1 MKYIALIILSIC
13 FSFTGNAQKIRSYI
27 DYDKALKT
35 ISVSDS
41 IGSIS
46 IRLNCNKGC
55 EIENLTIKGIPVVN
69 GGNGV
74 FTGFEQGKQVY
85 TSVILSSIPA
95 VKIAKNLVTISNLR
109 YGPGTFGI
117 EETWVFTILKNSIKW
132 QIKRDYLNDGTMD
145 QNFLPAWKFNSMQ
158 TWDGAVLSNGGV
170 AWCRFLE
177 KENFT
182 YGVHAS
188 GITFW
193 NRMNNSCFRIV
204 PEIGKDVFPAVSFTH
219 SKNNALGVVQTYSDS
234 EVTTKY
240 GLRRFIETGSD
251 VFAPVSV
258 KKSSVTICYSLEA
271 LSYDEAYDR
280 GTLKGIDE
288 RSVNEILNTIARYS
302 VVDQNLYGS
311 NGWRTGFAV
320 LQEQWLALF
329 GLAIDDPEYIRG
341 YSQTLE
347 YEKDHAIQPDGR
359 VLPRWHHDAGDGMPN
374 TFTKDGYYECQW
386 GYMLDSQPA
395 FAIDVAEQFDMTGDR
410 FWLGK
415 FKQRCE
421 SALEYMIR
429 RDSDGNGLFEVIQN
443 THNEQKGTDW
453 LDVVWVSYEA
463 STINALMYKA
473 LTRWAE
479 LEDLLGDRKMADRY
493 LSLALKL
500 KTAYNK
506 NIADGGFWNP
516 EKQWY
521 VHWREK
527 DGSVYGNNL
536 VSVVNFMAVGYGLC
550 DDPTRKEAIL
560 SKMEVLNQKENLFV
574 WPACYFPYEENVGLK
589 NVNYPWPNYE
599 NGDMFLGWAELGT
612 RCYAEKN
619 PEIAVKYIQNVIAKY
634 DTDGLAHQRYLRKS
648 QTGAGEDILA
658 NNAMAIVGLYRNI
671 YGIRPQ
677 WNRLYL
683 EPHLTAELNGTN
695 IKYTLRGENYLIGLN
710 ADKTTVS
717 SGGFTVTSSKPFGVN
732 PGKNKIAVFFGN
744 ESEETFKA
752 RSIDSCTIELVSKT
766 DSEIRWKQT
775 SENAKIKV
783 EYVMNGLNPGKKYTI
798 LTNNS
803 PVKVSKPDQKG
814 NLNFVCLGI
823 NNEIVVKEVTR

>member
-13 FSFTGNAQKIRSYI
+13 FSFTVNAQRIKSII
-27 DYDKALKT
+27 EYDKALRT
-35 ISVSDS
+35 ISFSDT

-46 IRLNCNKGC
+46 IRLKCDKGC
-55 EIENLTIKGIPVVN
+55 EIENLTIKGNQVVSN
-69 GGNGV
+69 DNGV
-74 FTGFEQGKQVY
+74 ITGFTQGKQFF
-85 TSVILSSIPA
+85 TSAISSSIP
-95 VKIAKNLVTISNLR
+95 VIKIAKNVVAIANIS
-109 YGPGTFGI
+109 YGTGSFGI
-117 EETWVFTILKNSIKW
+117 VESWIFTILKNSIHW
-132 QIKRDYLNDGTMD
+132 QIKRDYLNDGSMD
-145 QNFLPAWKFNSMQ
+145 QNFLPVWNFNSMQ
-158 TWDGAVLSNGGV
+158 TWDGAILSNGGV

-182 YGVHAS
+182 YGVHAA

-204 PEIGKDVFPAVSFTH
+204 SEIGKNIFPAVSFTH
-219 SKNNALGVVQTYSDS
+219 SKNETLGVVQTYSNS

-240 GLRRFIETGSD
+240 GLRRFIESGSD

-258 KKSSVTICYSLEA
+258 KKSSVNIGYSLEA
-271 LSYDEAYDR
+271 FSYDEVYDR
-280 GTLKGIDE
+280 GILNGINE
-288 RSVNEILNTIARYS
+288 GSVNEILNTIARYS

-311 NGWRTGFAV
+311 NGWRTGYAV

-347 YEKDHAIQPDGR
+347 YEKDHAILSNGR
-359 VLPRWHHDAGDGMPN
+359 VLPRWHHDAGDGMPG

-410 FWLGK
+410 IWLGR
-415 FKQRCE
+415 FKQSCE
-421 SALEYMIR
+421 SALDYMIR

-443 THNEQKGTDW
+443 THKEQKGTDW

-463 STINALMYKA
+463 ATINALMYKA
-473 LTRWAE
+473 LTRWSE
-479 LEDLLGDRKMADRY
+479 LEILLGDQKMAERY
-493 LSLALKL
+493 NMLASKL
-500 KTAYNK
+500 KAAFNK
-506 NIADGGFWNP
+506 DIADGGFWNP

-536 VSVVNFMAVGYGLC
+536 VSVVNFMAIGYGLC
-550 DDPTRKEAIL
+550 DDPNRKVAIL
-560 SKMEVLNQKENLFV
+560 SQMEELITKENLFI

-634 DTDGLAHQRYLRKS
+634 DKDGLAHQRYLRKS

-658 NNAMAIVGLYRNI
+658 NNAMAVVGLYRNI

-683 EPHLTAELNGTN
+683 EPHLTAELKGTKV
-695 IKYTLRGENYLIGLN
+695 KYNLRGENYLIGLN
-710 ADKTTVS
+710 TDKTRVS
-717 SGGFTVTSSKPFGVN
+717 AGGFTIASSKPFGVN
-732 PGKNKIAVFFGN
+732 PGKNEISVFFGN
-744 ESEETFKA
+744 ESKQTFKA
-752 RSIDSCTIELVSKT
+752 RCGGECNIELLSKT
-766 DSEIRWKQT
+766 ASEIRWKQT
-775 SENAKIKV
+775 SGNSKIKV
-783 EYVMNGLNPGKKYTI
+783 EYVMDGLNPGKKYEVMV
-798 LTNNS
+798 NN
-803 PVKVSKPDQKG
+803 VLIKDVMADQKG
-814 NLNFVCLGI
+814 EFIFSCFGVSNK
-823 NNEIVVKEVTR
+823 IVLKAK

>member
-13 FSFTGNAQKIRSYI
+13 FSFTINAQKIKSI
-27 DYDKALKT
+27 IEYDKALKT

-46 IRLNCNKGC
+46 IRLKCDKGC
-55 EIENLTIKGIPVVN
+55 EIENLTIKGNQVVTN
-69 GGNGV
+69 GNGV
-74 FTGFEQGKQVY
+74 ITGFTQGKQY
-85 TSVILSSIPA
+85 FSSAISTSIP
-95 VKIAKNLVTISNLR
+95 VIKIAKNGVTISNIS
-109 YGPGTFGI
+109 YGPSTFGI
-117 EETWVFTILKNSIKW
+117 KESWVFTILKNSIHW
-132 QIKRDYLNDGTMD
+132 QINRDYLNDGTMD
-145 QNFLPAWKFNSMQ
+145 QNFLPSWRFNSMQ

-204 PEIGKDVFPAVSFTH
+204 PEIAKDIFPAVSFTH
-219 SKNNALGVVQTYSDS
+219 SKNDVLGVVQTYSDS

-251 VFAPVSV
+251 VFAPLSV
-258 KKSSVTICYSLEA
+258 KKSTVNIGYSLQA
-271 LSYDEAYDR
+271 LNYDQAYDR
-280 GTLKGIDE
+280 GTLNGINE
-288 RSVNEILNTIARYS
+288 GSVNEILNTIARYS

-347 YEKDHAIQPDGR
+347 YEKDHAILPDGR
-359 VLPRWHHDAGDGMPN
+359 VLPRWHHDAGDGMRG

-443 THNEQKGTDW
+443 SHLEEKGTDW

-463 STINALMYKA
+463 ATINALMYKA

-536 VSVVNFMAVGYGLC
+536 VSVVNFMAIGYGLC

-619 PEIAVKYIQNVIAKY
+619 PEIAVKYIQNVITKY
-634 DTDGLAHQRYLRKS
+634 DKDGLAHQRYLRKS

-677 WNRLYL
+677 YNRLYL

-695 IKYTLRGENYLIGLN
+695 VKYNLRGENYLIGLN
-710 ADKTTVS
+710 TDKTSVTA
-717 SGGFTVTSSKPFGVN
+717 GGFSVASSNPFGVN
-732 PGKNKIAVFFGN
+732 PGKNEISIFFGN
-744 ESEETFKA
+744 ESKETFKA
-752 RSIDSCTIELVSKT
+752 RSGGICNIELVSKT
-766 DSEIRWKQT
+766 DSEICWNQT
-775 SENAKIKV
+775 SGNAKIKV
-783 EYVMNGLNPGKKYTI
+783 EYVMNGLNPGKKYAVMVNDVPI
-798 LTNNS
+798 
-803 PVKVSKPDQKG
+803 KVMKSDQKG
-814 NLNFVCLGI
+814 GLTFGCSGDK
-823 NNEIVVKEVTR
+823 NEIRVRVE

>member
-13 FSFTGNAQKIRSYI
+13 FSFTVNAQRIKSII
-27 DYDKALKT
+27 EYDKALRT
-35 ISVSDS
+35 ISFSDT

-46 IRLNCNKGC
+46 IRLKCDKGC
-55 EIENLTIKGIPVVN
+55 EIENLTIKGNQVVSN
-69 GGNGV
+69 DNGV
-74 FTGFEQGKQVY
+74 ITGFTQGKQFF
-85 TSVILSSIPA
+85 TSAISSSIP
-95 VKIAKNLVTISNLR
+95 VIKIAKNVVAIANIS
-109 YGPGTFGI
+109 YGTGSFGI
-117 EETWVFTILKNSIKW
+117 VESWIFTILKNSIHW
-132 QIKRDYLNDGTMD
+132 QIKRDYLNDGSMD
-145 QNFLPAWKFNSMQ
+145 QNFLPVWNFNSMQ
-158 TWDGAVLSNGGV
+158 TWDGAILSNGGV

-182 YGVHAS
+182 YGVHAA

-204 PEIGKDVFPAVSFTH
+204 SEIGKNIFPAVSFTH
-219 SKNNALGVVQTYSDS
+219 SKNETLGVVQTYSNS

-240 GLRRFIETGSD
+240 GLRRFIESGSD

-258 KKSSVTICYSLEA
+258 KKSSVNIGYSLEA
-271 LSYDEAYDR
+271 FSYDEVYDR
-280 GTLKGIDE
+280 GILNGINE
-288 RSVNEILNTIARYS
+288 GSVNEILNTIARYS

-311 NGWRTGFAV
+311 NGWRTGYAV

-347 YEKDHAIQPDGR
+347 YEKDHAILSNGR
-359 VLPRWHHDAGDGMPN
+359 VLPRWHHDAGDGMPG

-410 FWLGK
+410 IWLGR
-415 FKQRCE
+415 FKQSCE
-421 SALEYMIR
+421 SALDYMIR

-443 THNEQKGTDW
+443 THKEQKGTDW

-463 STINALMYKA
+463 ATINALMYKA
-473 LTRWAE
+473 LTRWSE
-479 LEDLLGDRKMADRY
+479 LEILLGDQKMAERY
-493 LSLALKL
+493 NMLASKL
-500 KTAYNK
+500 KAAFNK
-506 NIADGGFWNP
+506 DIADGGFWNP

-536 VSVVNFMAVGYGLC
+536 VSVVNFMAIGYGLC
-550 DDPTRKEAIL
+550 DDPNRKVAIL
-560 SKMEVLNQKENLFV
+560 SQMEELITKENLFI

-634 DTDGLAHQRYLRKS
+634 DKDGLAHQRYLRKS

-658 NNAMAIVGLYRNI
+658 NNAMAVVGLYRNI

-683 EPHLTAELNGTN
+683 EPHLTAELKGTKV
-695 IKYTLRGENYLIGLN
+695 KYNLRGENYLIGLN
-710 ADKTTVS
+710 TDKTRVS
-717 SGGFTVTSSKPFGVN
+717 AGGFTIASSKPFGVN
-732 PGKNKIAVFFGN
+732 PGKNEISVFFGN
-744 ESEETFKA
+744 ESQQTFKA
-752 RSIDSCTIELVSKT
+752 RCGGECNIELLSKT
-766 DSEIRWKQT
+766 ASEIRWKQT
-775 SENAKIKV
+775 SGNSKIKV
-783 EYVMNGLNPGKKYTI
+783 EYVMDGLNPGKKYEVMV
-798 LTNNS
+798 NN
-803 PVKVSKPDQKG
+803 VLIKDVMADQKG
-814 NLNFVCLGI
+814 EFIFSCFGVSNK
-823 NNEIVVKEVTR
+823 IVLKAK